1 MASLQSGGS
10 GSVSKSE
17 SQYICGVGKET
28 DEEEGSLDAPP
39 AAVVI
44 DDDVAVVISD
54 DEVVSVAVAA
64 PVAPR
69 PPAISCKDPV
79 AGLSKDER
87 ADKLDVDELPDW

>member
-1 MASLQSGGS
+1 MHWINSSRCEH
-10 GSVSKSE
+10 K
-17 SQYICGVGKET
+17 
-28 DEEEGSLDAPP
+28 P

-79 AGLSKDER
+79 AGLSKDELEKKNHR
-87 ADKLDVDELPDW
+87 KIKKKPRKKCF